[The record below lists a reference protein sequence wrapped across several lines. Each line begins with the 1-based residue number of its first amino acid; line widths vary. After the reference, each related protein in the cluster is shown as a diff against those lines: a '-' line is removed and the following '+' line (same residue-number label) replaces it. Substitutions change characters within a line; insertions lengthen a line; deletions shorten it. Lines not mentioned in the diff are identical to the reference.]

1 MKDSTPW
8 VFVSHS
14 SADLIKV
21 RQVRNFM
28 EERNAGPILFH
39 LRALSD
45 PESFWPLIEQEIS
58 ARNFFLLCDS
68 EAARAPPWVQREW
81 ETVRKIANERAIRV
95 GRIDLD
101 QDQPDFDRLARF
113 LLNIHVFVVSDHTG
127 VFEVL
132 ESFGYDPLGAV
143 NFSREGLQRLGDGS
157 QMRDDMIDQLN
168 YAASRGWLL
177 VILTDATAESEI
189 FWRELPTPSTQ
200 ERIMFVLPNGVKL
213 SQTAPN
219 IPSELLVKETE
230 SFKSA
235 LIEAGQR
242 MLTGGPDQD

>member
-68 EAARAPPWVQREW
+68 EAARASPWVQREW

-101 QDQPDFDRLARF
+101 QDQPDFDRLGRIDLVQDQPDFDRLARF
-113 LLNIHVFVVSDHTG
+113 LLNIHVFVVGDHTG

-132 ESFGYDPLGAV
+132 ESFGYD
-143 NFSREGLQRLGDGS
+143 R
-157 QMRDDMIDQLN
+157 
-168 YAASRGWLL
+168 
-177 VILTDATAESEI
+177 SE
-189 FWRELPTPSTQ
+189 EHT
-200 ERIMFVLPNGVKL
+200 
-213 SQTAPN
+213 
-219 IPSELLVKETE
+219 SE
-230 SFKSA
+230 
-235 LIEAGQR
+235 
-242 MLTGGPDQD
+242 